1 MDELDL
7 LKKHWQKDTDFPKVN
22 TDEIRKMSHKSSSSI
37 VKWIFIISLIELA
50 FGLSL
55 NLLPSPE
62 KEYSNFYLK
71 FELASMLVFYPVI
84 GFFIYQFFKSYLA
97 IKNTDSTKVLLE
109 NIIKTRKNVEAYIKF
124 NIYYFAIAFFIV
136 SVEEISMDIQKAEE
150 LTSFLIFKEVC
161 MAIAFA
167 CIAVLFI
174 LLVRFIYRLIYI
186 RLLKKLNVNY
196 DELKKL
202 GSE

>member
-7 LKKHWQKDTDFPKVN
+7 LKKHWQKNSDFPKVN
-22 TDEIRKMSHKSSSSI
+22 SEEIKKMSHKSSSSI

-62 KEYSNFYLK
+62 KEYSNFFLN
-71 FELASMLVFYPVI
+71 FELASLLVFYPVVI
-84 GFFIYQFFKSYLA
+84 FFIYQFFKSYLA

-109 NIIKTRKNVEAYIKF
+109 NIIRTRKNVEAYIKF
-124 NIYYFAIAFFIV
+124 NIYYFAVVFFIV
-136 SVEEISMDIQKAEE
+136 SVEEISMDIQKAKEV
-150 LTSFLIFKEVC
+150 TSFLVFKEVC
-161 MAIAFA
+161 MFIAFA
-167 CIAVLFI
+167 IIAVLFI
-174 LLVRFIYRLIYI
+174 MFAKYIYRLIYV

-202 GSE
+202 DSE